1 MKTRLYSLPDWKAV
15 LRDTGWA
22 DAPTRDDVE
31 RAVLR
36 ELTRGKT
43 SFAGQAPDFPIEKGC
58 RVTLRTESVLP
69 KFNKERTVVT
79 VGSGL
84 YDPSVEAQLCGMTEG
99 SQGRTMVRGEAVSFT
114 VTKVEKK
121 IFPALTDELVEGLQL
136 EGVSTLA
143 GYRRYMEDK
152 MRREYAAGLARKMVE
167 QLLAAAQMAPPAQ
180 EDVRRVIDL
189 EYAPLRERF
198 SLDTMSP
205 NEWEEAF
212 GKVELKGF
220 FAQIYPDIALLFGTT
235 GKESYYASREEAAAD
250 TIRACLVL
258 RHILADEA
266 DPTEDPQ
273 AEHKLMEAMTDRLL
287 KMIYGG

>member
-22 DAPTRDDVE
+22 DAPTQDDVE
-31 RAVLR
+31 KAVLR

-43 SFAGQAPDFPIEKGC
+43 SFAGQAPGFPIEKGC
-58 RVTLRTESVLP
+58 RVTLRTESALP
-69 KFNKERTVVT
+69 KFNKEKTVVT

-84 YDPSVEAQLCGMTEG
+84 YDPSIEAQLCGMTAG
-99 SQGRTMVRGEAVSFT
+99 SQGRTTVGEEAVSFT

-121 IFPALTDELVEGLQL
+121 IFPALTNELVEGLQL

-235 GKESYYASREEAAAD
+235 GKESYYASREEAAVD